1 MSVKTDNFI
10 SVISE
15 YATREYLKR
24 EKWILPSVCIAQAA
38 CESGWNLNAKTIFG
52 IKGKGVVCTTKEFV
66 NGEYITI
73 KDSFAYYPN
82 IEASVIGYYDFIAN
96 TPRYKNVLNE
106 PDYKKAVYYLQHTT
120 DGKSYATSPT
130 YENTIIKL
138 IENYDLT
145 RFDKRENDDIYI
157 LSVADMKTFE
167 EVQKAQENIKIFYP
181 NLNMVIRKVSL
192 KNIECL

>member
-10 SVISE
+10 NVISE

-52 IKGKGVVCTTKEFV
+52 IKGNGVVCTTKEFV

-82 IEASVIGYYDFIAN
+82 IEASVVGYYDFIAN

-130 YENTIIKL
+130 YEKTIIKL

-145 RFDKRENDDIYI
+145 RFDKRDSDDIYI

-167 EVQKAQENIKIFYP
+167 EVQKAQENIKKLYP
-181 NLNMVIRKVSL
+181 NLNTVIRKTSL

>member
-1 MSVKTDNFI
+1 MSKRTDNFI
-10 SVISE
+10 NVISK
-15 YATREYLKR
+15 YAVREYLNR
-24 EKWILPSVCIAQAA
+24 DKWVLPSVCIAQAA

-73 KDSFAYYPN
+73 KDSFSYYPN
-82 IEASVIGYYDFIAN
+82 IETSVVGYYDFISN

-106 PDYKKAVYYLQHTT
+106 SDYKKAVYYLQHTT

-130 YENTIIKL
+130 YENTIIRL

-145 RFDKRENDDIYI
+145 RFDKRESDDIYM
-157 LSVADMKTFE
+157 LSIADMKTLE
-167 EVQKAQENIKIFYP
+167 EIKEVQSKIKIQYP
-181 NLNMVIRKVSL
+181 TLNTFIRKSL
-192 KNIECL
+192 IKNIECL

>member
-10 SVISE
+10 NVISE

-106 PDYKKAVYYLQHTT
+106 SDYKKAVYYLQHTT
-120 DGKSYATSPT
+120 DGKSYATSTT
-130 YENTIIKL
+130 YESTIVKL

-145 RFDKRENDDIYI
+145 RFDKRESDDIYI

-167 EVQKAQENIKIFYP
+167 EVTEVQNKIKKQYP
-181 NLNMVIRKVSL
+181 TLNTFIRKVPI
-192 KNIECL
+192 KNVECL

>member
-10 SVISE
+10 NVISE

-52 IKGKGVVCTTKEFV
+52 IKGKGVVCTTKEV
-66 NGEYITI
+66 VKGEYITI

-106 PDYKKAVYYLQHTT
+106 PDYKKTVYYLQHTT

-130 YENTIIKL
+130 YETTIIKL

-145 RFDKRENDDIYI
+145 RFDKRDSDDIYI
-157 LSVADMKTFE
+157 LSIADMKTLE
-167 EVQKAQENIKIFYP
+167 EVQKAQENIKKLYP
-181 NLNMVIRKVSL
+181 NLNTVIRKTSL

>member
-1 MSVKTDNFI
+1 MKDKKKIEAAKKVRELMQAYIDGKDIEKFI
-10 SVISE
+10 
-15 YATREYLKR
+15 
-24 EKWILPSVCIAQAA
+24 
-38 CESGWNLNAKTIFG
+38 N
-52 IKGKGVVCTTKEFV
+52 GK
-66 NGEYITI
+66 YITI

-106 PDYKKAVYYLQHTT
+106 PNYRKAVYYLQHTT

-145 RFDKRENDDIYI
+145 RFDKRESDDVYI
-157 LSVADMKTFE
+157 LSVADMKTLE
-167 EVQKAQENIKIFYP
+167 EVKEVQNKIKIQYP
-181 NLNMVIRKVSL
+181 TLNTFIRKAL
-192 KNIECL
+192 IKNIECL

>member
-10 SVISE
+10 NVISE

-38 CESGWNLNAKTIFG
+38 CESGCNLNAKTIFG
-52 IKGKGVVCTTKEFV
+52 IKGNGVICTTKEFV

-82 IEASVIGYYDFIAN
+82 IETSVIGYYDFIAN

-106 PDYKKAVYYLQHTT
+106 PDYIKAVYYLQHTT

-145 RFDKRENDDIYI
+145 RFDKRDSDDIYI
-157 LSVADMKTFE
+157 LSIADMKTFE
-167 EVQKAQENIKIFYP
+167 EVQKAQENIKKLYP
-181 NLNMVIRKVSL
+181 NLNTVIRKTSL

>member
-1 MSVKTDNFI
+1 MSTKTDNFI
-10 SVISE
+10 NVISK
-15 YATREYLKR
+15 YAVREYLNR
-24 EKWILPSVCIAQAA
+24 DKWVLPSVCIAQAA

-52 IKGKGVVCTTKEFV
+52 IKGKGVVCNTKEFV

-73 KDSFAYYPN
+73 QDSFAYYPN
-82 IEASVIGYYDFIAN
+82 IESSVVGYYDFIAN

-106 PDYKKAVYYLQHTT
+106 SDYKKAVYYLQHTT

-130 YENTIIKL
+130 YESTIIRL

-145 RFDKRENDDIYI
+145 RFDKRESDDVYI
-157 LSVADMKTFE
+157 LSIADMKTLKE
-167 EVQKAQENIKIFYP
+167 VKEVQENVKKIYP
-181 NLNMVIRKVSL
+181 NLITVIRKTSL

>member
-1 MSVKTDNFI
+1 MSKRTDNFI
-10 SVISE
+10 HVISK
-15 YATREYLKR
+15 YAVREYLNR
-24 EKWILPSVCIAQAA
+24 DKWVLPSVCIAQAA

-73 KDSFAYYPN
+73 KDSFSYYPN
-82 IEASVIGYYDFIAN
+82 IEASVVGYYDFIAN

-106 PDYKKAVYYLQHTT
+106 NDYKKAVYYLQHTT

-130 YENTIIKL
+130 YESTIIRL

-145 RFDKRENDDIYI
+145 RFDKRESDDIYM
-157 LSVADMKTFE
+157 LSIADMKTLE
-167 EVQKAQENIKIFYP
+167 EIKEVQNKIKIQYP
-181 NLNMVIRKVSL
+181 TLNTFIRKSL
-192 KNIECL
+192 IKNIECL

>member
-10 SVISE
+10 KVISE
-15 YATREYLKR
+15 YAIREYLKR

-52 IKGKGVVCTTKEFV
+52 IKGKGVVCNTKEFV
-66 NGEYITI
+66 KGEYITI

-82 IEASVIGYYDFIAN
+82 IESSVVGYYDFIAN

-106 PDYKKAVYYLQHTT
+106 SDYKKAVYYLQHTT

-130 YENTIIKL
+130 YESTIIRL

-145 RFDKRENDDIYI
+145 RFDKRESDDIYM
-157 LSVADMKTFE
+157 LSIADMKTLKE
-167 EVQKAQENIKIFYP
+167 VKEVQENVKKIYP
-181 NLNMVIRKVSL
+181 NLITVIRKTSL

>member
-10 SVISE
+10 NVISE
-15 YATREYLKR
+15 YATREYLNR

-52 IKGKGVVCTTKEFV
+52 IKGNGVVCTTKEFV

-82 IEASVIGYYDFIAN
+82 IEASVVGYYDFITN

-130 YENTIIKL
+130 YESTIIKL

-157 LSVADMKTFE
+157 LSIADMKTLE
-167 EVQKAQENIKIFYP
+167 DVLEVKENVKIMYP
-181 NLNMVIRKVSL
+181 KLDTVIRKVSL

>member
-10 SVISE
+10 NVISE

-24 EKWILPSVCIAQAA
+24 ENWILPSVCIAQAA

-52 IKGKGVVCTTKEFV
+52 IKGNGVVCTTKEFV

-82 IEASVIGYYDFIAN
+82 IEASVVGYYDFITN

-106 PDYKKAVYYLQHTT
+106 SDYRKAVYYLQHTT

-130 YENTIIKL
+130 YESTIIKL

-145 RFDKRENDDIYI
+145 RFDKRDSDDIYI
-157 LSVADMKTFE
+157 LSIADMKTLD
-167 EVQKAQENIKIFYP
+167 EVQKVQENIKKMYP
-181 NLNMVIRKVSL
+181 NLNTVIRKTSL

>member
-10 SVISE
+10 NVISE
-15 YATREYLKR
+15 YATREYLNR

-82 IEASVIGYYDFIAN
+82 IEASVVGYYDFITN

-106 PDYKKAVYYLQHTT
+106 SDYKKAVYYLQHTT

-130 YENTIIKL
+130 YESNIIKL

-145 RFDKRENDDIYI
+145 RFDKRESDYIYI

-167 EVQKAQENIKIFYP
+167 EVTEVQNKIKKQFPI
-181 NLNMVIRKVSL
+181 LNTFIRKVPI

>member
-1 MSVKTDNFI
+1 MSKRTDNFI
-10 SVISE
+10 NVISK
-15 YATREYLKR
+15 YAIREYLNR
-24 EKWILPSVCIAQAA
+24 DKWVLPSVCIAQAV

-73 KDSFAYYPN
+73 KDSFSYYPN
-82 IEASVIGYYDFIAN
+82 IEASVVGYYDFIAN

-106 PDYKKAVYYLQHTT
+106 SDYKKAVYYLQHTT

-130 YENTIIKL
+130 YESTIIRL

-145 RFDKRENDDIYI
+145 RFDKRESDDVYM
-157 LSVADMKTFE
+157 LSIADMKTLE
-167 EVQKAQENIKIFYP
+167 EIKEVQSKIKIQYP
-181 NLNMVIRKVSL
+181 VLNTFIRKSL
-192 KNIECL
+192 IKNIECL

>member
-10 SVISE
+10 KVISE

-66 NGEYITI
+66 NGKYITI

-82 IEASVIGYYDFIAN
+82 IEASVVGYYDFITN

-106 PDYKKAVYYLQHTT
+106 PDYKKAVYYFQHTT

-130 YENTIIKL
+130 YESTIIKL

-157 LSVADMKTFE
+157 LSIADMKTLD
-167 EVQKAQENIKIFYP
+167 EVQKVQENIKKMYP
-181 NLNMVIRKVSL
+181 NLNTVIRKTSL

>member
-10 SVISE
+10 NVISE

-106 PDYKKAVYYLQHTT
+106 TDYKKAVYYLQHTT

-130 YENTIIKL
+130 YESTIIKL
-138 IENYDLT
+138 IENYDLLNANGLIICEYT
-145 RFDKRENDDIYI
+145 KENVTSNYELYKEKKYGDKH
-157 LSVADMKTFE
+157 
-167 EVQKAQENIKIFYP
+167 IKIFQ
-181 NLNMVIRKVSL
+181 K
-192 KNIECL
+192 